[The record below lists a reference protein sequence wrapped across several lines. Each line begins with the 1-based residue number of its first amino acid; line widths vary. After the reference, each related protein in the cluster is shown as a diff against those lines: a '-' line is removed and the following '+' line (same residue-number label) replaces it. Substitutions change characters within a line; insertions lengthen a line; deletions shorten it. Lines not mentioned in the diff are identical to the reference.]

1 MTVRPPKAFSGVRP
15 ELLGE
20 NELEAEI
27 LAEKAAA
34 IGRTGEAL
42 RKALDRLACE
52 PPGDARRALAYA
64 AAEAA
69 QAFFIQRELMG
80 MRSHAEVVRQYGVP
94 PEVLG
99 KVGAKPP
106 S

>member
-1 MTVRPPKAFSGVRP
+1 MTLRPPKAFGGVLP
-15 ELLGE
+15 DLLCGGQ
-20 NELEAEI
+20 LEAEI
-27 LAEKAAA
+27 QAEKAAA
-34 IGRTGEAL
+34 MGRTGEAL
-42 RKALDRLACE
+42 RKALDRLASE
-52 PPGDARRALAYA
+52 PPGDVRRALAYA

-80 MRSHAEVVRQYGVP
+80 MRNHAEVIRQYGMP
-94 PEVLG
+94 AEVLG